1 MTTKIIPFLV
11 SIGSMRNRFKSRLR
25 ALLVFVLLC
34 PPIALTAKENL
45 FKTWNTENGLPQ
57 NSVVSI
63 AQTLDG
69 YIWLA
74 TFDGLARFDGVRF
87 KVFRK
92 LDNPE
97 LPTNRVTGLFV
108 DPDGRL
114 WILTEDVNRIVV
126 YENGR
131 FKSFGKGKDFET
143 KDMTEPWRLKTEM
156 VLRNDGTEFFYQDGR
171 FRLRPSSGLKLP
183 SVFWDEHQSVWIDR
197 GNYYLSGKNGRLES
211 YPKKSSMP
219 FDGLRLVD
227 RKAVVIEDSLW
238 FLMPH
243 VLGGNPRGTRL
254 AQLRNGEVTE
264 FPVPVTDTT
273 SLELDRENNLWIGDL
288 SYGAVRIDAKTLAS
302 GDPRSFPSVDVGLA
316 DMKVRGMFADRD
328 GNLWMYSD
336 KGLSLLQD
344 PPSVRVYSTADG
356 LPTENIYSVVQDKL
370 ERIWFGGWEKYLF
383 RYEDG
388 RFFTEPF
395 ALVTALFEDRN
406 SRLWVGN
413 RRIWYREGNAW
424 KPLEPNWDPGSN
436 PIPEIDV
443 ISQDSSDNIWY
454 GGTATGISRYD
465 GNKIRRFTT
474 ADGLPGASVTSFIQT
489 RDGTI
494 WVGTVTG
501 LARLEGN
508 RFISLTTADGLGGNY
523 IRSLYEDDEGILWI
537 GTYDSGITRFKNGKF
552 ASITSRHGL
561 FSDGVFCIL
570 EDDGWFWMNSNQGI
584 HRTRRQDLNDV
595 ADGKASTVPSI
606 AYGPEDG
613 LTNVEGNGGKQPAG
627 IKASDGKLWF
637 PTAGGLA
644 VVDPRKARRAS
655 GLPPVII
662 EDVLIDQSAV
672 LALGGAV
679 RIEPGQSAIDIAYTA
694 PVYRGAD
701 RLRFRY
707 RLEGLDSNWTEAS
720 TRRSANFSHIPYGE
734 YTFRVIAA
742 NQDGV
747 WNTEGAALRIVVAPP
762 FYRTYLFY
770 TLSVLAV
777 ALILGGAYFYR
788 VRQLQAINDERA
800 DFTRRLI
807 DSEENERRR
816 IALELHDSLGQSL
829 TIIRNRALMSL
840 TKTDDHETL
849 VEQMREISDASAIA
863 LRETRELARNLHPA
877 QIEHLGLSAALATL
891 VDSIE
896 SGTSITFTKNIDD
909 KIVAVTNDQAINLYR
924 IAQESLS
931 NIIKHS
937 NATMARVELRQ
948 TDDYLTL
955 FIEDDGSGFSG
966 GGSQS
971 GLGLKGVHERAGI
984 IGAQLKIN
992 SSPGKGTRI
1001 VVSLPNKNG
1010 GANTNSDS

>member
-1 MTTKIIPFLV
+1 MTK
-11 SIGSMRNRFKSRLR
+11 RFKCQSLS
-25 ALLVFVLLC
+25 LFLFVFVYSAVSL
-34 PPIALTAKENL
+34 IAKENL

-57 NSVVSI
+57 NSVTSI
-63 AQTLDG
+63 AQTSDG

-97 LPTNRVTGLFV
+97 LPTNRVTGLFI
-108 DPDGRL
+108 DPVGRL
-114 WILTEDVNRIVV
+114 WILTEDANRIVV

-131 FKSFGKGKDFET
+131 FKSFAKGKDFET
-143 KDMTEPWRLKTEM
+143 NDMSEPWRLKTEM
-156 VLRNDGTEFFYQDGR
+156 VLRNDGTEFFYEDGR
-171 FRLRPSSGLKLP
+171 FRSRAASVRKLP
-183 SVFWDEHQSVWIDR
+183 NVFWDEHQDVWIDR
-197 GNYYLSGKNGRLES
+197 GDHYVSGKNGRLES
-211 YPKKSSMP
+211 YPKKSAMP
-219 FDGLRLVD
+219 FDGLRLIA

-243 VLGGNPRGTRL
+243 GGKLAETRL
-254 AQLRNGEVTE
+254 ARLRNGEVTE
-264 FPVPVTDTT
+264 FPVRVTDTT
-273 SLELDRENNLWIGDL
+273 ALELDRENNLWIGDL

-302 GDPRSFPSVDVGLA
+302 ADPRVFPSTDAGLA

-328 GNLWMYSD
+328 RNLWMYSD
-336 KGLSLLQD
+336 RGLSLLKD
-344 PPSVRVYSTADG
+344 PPSVRVYSAADG

-370 ERIWFGGWEKYLF
+370 ERIWFGGWEKHLI

-388 RFFTEPF
+388 RFFPEPF
-395 ALVTALFEDRN
+395 DLVTALFEDRD

-413 RRIWYREGNAW
+413 RRIWYRDGNAW
-424 KPLEPNWDPGSN
+424 RLLEPNWDPGNS

-443 ISQDSSDNIWY
+443 ISQDSSGNIWY
-454 GGTATGISRYD
+454 GGAVTGISRYD
-465 GNKIRRFTT
+465 GNSIRKFMT
-474 ADGLPGASVTSFIQT
+474 ADGLPSASVTSFLQT

-501 LARLEGN
+501 LARLEGD
-508 RFISLTTADGLGGNY
+508 RFVSFTTADGLGGNY
-523 IRSLYEDDEGILWI
+523 IRSLYEDAEGILWI
-537 GTYDSGITRFKNGKF
+537 GTYDSGITRFKDGKF
-552 ASITSRHGL
+552 ASVTSRQGL

-584 HRTRRQDLNDV
+584 HRTPRQDLNDV
-595 ADGKASTVPSI
+595 ADSRASTVASI

-655 GLPPVII
+655 GLPPVLI

-672 LALGGAV
+672 LASGGAV

-707 RLEGLDSNWTEAS
+707 RLEGLDSNWTEAGM
-720 TRRSANFSHIPYGE
+720 RRTANFSHIPYGE

-747 WNTEGAALRIVVAPP
+747 WNNEGAALKIVVVPP
-762 FYRTYLFY
+762 FYRTYWFY
-770 TLSVLAV
+770 TLSALTA

-788 VRQLQAINDERA
+788 VRQLQAINNERA

-807 DSEENERRR
+807 DSQEHERRR

-840 TKTDDHETL
+840 KKTDEHQTL
-849 VEQMREISDASAIA
+849 IEQMREISDASAEA
-863 LRETRELARNLHPA
+863 LRETREIARNLHPA
-877 QIEHLGLSAALATL
+877 QIEHLGLPAALATL
-891 VDSIE
+891 VESIAN
-896 SGTSITFTKNIDD
+896 GTSIALTKEIDD
-909 KIVAVTNDQAINLYR
+909 HVAPLTNDEAINLYR

-937 NATMARVELRQ
+937 KANMASVALHQ
-948 TDDYLTL
+948 TDDHLTL
-955 FIEDDGSGFSG
+955 FIEDDGSGFVG
-966 GGSQS
+966 DGSHS

-984 IGAQLKIN
+984 IGAQLKIH

-1001 VVSLPNKNG
+1001 TVLLPNKNG
-1010 GANTNSDS
+1010 RANTNIDS